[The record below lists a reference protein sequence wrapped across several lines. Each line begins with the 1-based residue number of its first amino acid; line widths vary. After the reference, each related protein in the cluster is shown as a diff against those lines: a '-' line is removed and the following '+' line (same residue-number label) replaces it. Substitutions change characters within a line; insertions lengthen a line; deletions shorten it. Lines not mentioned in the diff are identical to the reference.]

1 LHEVMEIRSS
11 MVATDADC
19 RPSESRMSL
28 PGPSSRAGR
37 VRLGGH
43 VVLFGIATGLA
54 LATASECQSVT
65 HIPSLMYGAVLW
77 LWWAVIASAMWTLSQ
92 RVPAVTSF
100 SAKTIVV
107 HIAVGGALGFIHLFL
122 LWALVFTPAG
132 LGSETPG
139 NVWRSLMNLNRL
151 GIEILVY
158 GFVFSIISIIQ
169 YQLRAQREAMRSLDL
184 ERQLSAAHLRAL
196 QMQLEPHFL
205 FNTLNAITTLVELG
219 RSEQAAKMLGNLN
232 AILKTTLQRITPDRV
247 PLAREIE
254 LVENYLA
261 IEQVRFADRLRLEL
275 KIDPVALDGLVPCF
289 LLQPIVENAIR
300 HGIAH
305 CEDEGLIEASAMREG
320 ALLRLRVRDTG
331 PAATQRDQSDGHGI
345 GLKNTRERLAHFYPN
360 RFAMTAAALDKGG
373 FEVTITIPYE
383 TVESFSG

>member
-19 RPSESRMSL
+19 PPSESRMSL
-28 PGPSSRAGR
+28 PEPSRRGGR
-37 VRLGGH
+37 LRLGGH

-92 RVPAVTSF
+92 RVPAVSSF

-107 HIAVGGALGFIHLFL
+107 HLAVGSVLGFIHLFL

-132 LGSETPG
+132 LGSETPES
-139 NVWRSLMNLNRL
+139 VWRSLMNLNRL

-158 GFVFSIISIIQ
+158 GFVFSIISIIR

-275 KIDPVALDGLVPCF
+275 KIDSGALDGLVPCF

-320 ALLRLRVRDTG
+320 ALLRLRVRNTG
-331 PAATQRDQSDGHGI
+331 AAATRRDQSNGHGI

-383 TVESFSG
+383 TVA